1 MKRAFTAAAVAFLLF
16 AGAGAGHLNAAET
29 DLWLHVKVQENDD
42 TKVTVNLPMSVVG
55 KALPMLPK
63 EHLDAGHMHL
73 DEMDMSISEMR
84 DLWREVQATPD
95 ATFVTVEEENEKV
108 RVWKEGG
115 YLMVSVIDNDGGE
128 SVEVRVPGRVVDAL
142 LSGEGEELDLLAAME
157 ALVDEGEGQLVQVTG
172 KNENV
177 RVWVDRVAEAE

>member
-1 MKRAFTAAAVAFLLF
+1 MKRAIIAVAVVGLLTS
-16 AGAGAGHLNAAET
+16 GAGVLSAAGN

-55 KALPMLPK
+55 KALPMLPE
-63 EHLDAGHMHL
+63 EHLNAGKMHL
-73 DEMDMSISEMR
+73 DEVEMSVSEMR
-84 DLWREVQATPD
+84 ELWREVQSSPD
-95 ATFVTVEEENEKV
+95 ATFVTVEEDDEKV

-115 YLMVSVIDNDGGE
+115 YLMVSVVDRGGE

-142 LSGEGEELDLLAAME
+142 LSGDGEELDLVAAME

-172 KNENV
+172 DDENV
-177 RVWVDRVAEAE
+177 RVWVDRVAEAN